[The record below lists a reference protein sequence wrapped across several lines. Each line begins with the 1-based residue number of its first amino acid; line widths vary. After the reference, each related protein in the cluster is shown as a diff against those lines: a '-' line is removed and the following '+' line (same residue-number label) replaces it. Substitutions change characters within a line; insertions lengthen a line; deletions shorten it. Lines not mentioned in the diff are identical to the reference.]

1 MQNIQNP
8 MVGGSVAGKD
18 TWVNFIC
25 SSVCTTVHVVN
36 LWLLKITLVVS
47 TILNNNICFY
57 DYSNSAQLREEISE
71 LNSKLTKALEKKAAA
86 EAKLADL
93 ERWKL
98 MIELDIKEIIARH
111 KMEVTEKMAWAS
123 KVIRGGTVGCG
134 KTL

>member
-1 MQNIQNP
+1 MYFNY
-8 MVGGSVAGKD
+8 
-18 TWVNFIC
+18 C
-25 SSVCTTVHVVN
+25 S
-36 LWLLKITLVVS
+36 I
-47 TILNNNICFY
+47 
-57 DYSNSAQLREEISE
+57 SAQLREEISE

-123 KVIRGGTVGCG
+123 KVIR
-134 KTL
+134 

>member
-1 MQNIQNP
+1 MC
-8 MVGGSVAGKD
+8 VDA
-18 TWVNFIC
+18 
-25 SSVCTTVHVVN
+25 
-36 LWLLKITLVVS
+36 WLLKWLWLCLSS
-47 TILNNNICFY
+47 TY
-57 DYSNSAQLREEISE
+57 VYVYSISTQLRGDISE

-123 KVIRGGTVGCG
+123 KVIREETVCEG
-134 KTL
+134 